1 MGCQDHTPQKVGT
14 LPEVDMSEDDMSE
27 DPDYE
32 LADLPEDLLS
42 GSIYP
47 LLPAYSLRAAAAT
60 SNSWRRALIQA
71 PAAVRG
77 RASWRHGW
85 TETGAGAS
93 RHPVDFAVC
102 AADGSWHPG
111 GAALASSLHF
121 SVGEDVGFRLI
132 IEEVALCGRARSI
145 PAHAP
150 CPEAV
155 SGRELGC
162 ARGSSHG
169 HHSADWRRRRCS

>member
-1 MGCQDHTPQKVGT
+1 
-14 LPEVDMSEDDMSE
+14 MSSA
-27 DPDYE
+27 DPDQE

-71 PAAVRG
+71 PPAVRR

-132 IEEVALCGRARSI
+132 IEEA
-145 PAHAP
+145 AP
-150 CPEAV
+150 GDLLMGITLLTGIAAAAV
-155 SGRELGC
+155 EVGGD
-162 ARGSSHG
+162 AAAAAAAGAAG
-169 HHSADWRRRRCS
+169 

>member
-1 MGCQDHTPQKVGT
+1 
-14 LPEVDMSEDDMSE
+14 MSSADADQ
-27 DPDYE
+27 E

-71 PAAVRG
+71 PAAVRR

-93 RHPVDFAVC
+93 RHPVDFAMC

-132 IEEVALCGRARSI
+132 IEEVALCGSRAKHSRPRTMSR
-145 PAHAP
+145 
-150 CPEAV
+150 
-155 SGRELGC
+155 GRLWPRTRLRQGIFSWASLC
-162 ARGSSHG
+162 
-169 HHSADWRRRRCS
+169 

>member
-1 MGCQDHTPQKVGT
+1 
-14 LPEVDMSEDDMSE
+14 MSSADADQ
-27 DPDYE
+27 E

-71 PAAVRG
+71 PAAVRR

-132 IEEVALCGRARSI
+132 IEEALA
-145 PAHAP
+145 AN
-150 CPEAV
+150 
-155 SGRELGC
+155 
-162 ARGSSHG
+162 
-169 HHSADWRRRRCS
+169 